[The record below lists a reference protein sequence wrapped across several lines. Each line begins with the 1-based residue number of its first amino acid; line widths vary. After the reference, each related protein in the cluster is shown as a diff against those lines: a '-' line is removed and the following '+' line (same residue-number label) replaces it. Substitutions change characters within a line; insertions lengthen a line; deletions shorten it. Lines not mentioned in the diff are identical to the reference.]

1 MSKILVTGGAGY
13 IGSRLV
19 PKLID
24 IGEEVVVFDSLL
36 FGRHGLKDVLD
47 KIELIEGDVR
57 NFNPEIFKDVEAVI
71 HLAGLSTD
79 PQAEYN
85 PKATMQINANATEK
99 LAKAAKE
106 AGVRRFIFASSCSVY
121 YTRSVEQI
129 PTVKDENTPV
139 FPTSPFSLPKH
150 IAESKLS

>member
-13 IGSRLV
+13 IGSKLI
-19 PKLID
+19 PKLLD
-24 IGEEVVVFDSLL
+24 IGEEVIVYDNLL
-36 FGRHGLKDVLD
+36 FGKYGLKNVLD
-47 KIELIEGDVR
+47 DIQIIEGDIR
-57 NFNPEIFKDVEAVI
+57 NFRKEIFKDVDAVI

-106 AGVRRFIFASSCSVY
+106 MGVKRFIFASSGGTINV
-121 YTRSVEQI
+121 
-129 PTVKDENTPV
+129 
-139 FPTSPFSLPKH
+139 
-150 IAESKLS
+150 